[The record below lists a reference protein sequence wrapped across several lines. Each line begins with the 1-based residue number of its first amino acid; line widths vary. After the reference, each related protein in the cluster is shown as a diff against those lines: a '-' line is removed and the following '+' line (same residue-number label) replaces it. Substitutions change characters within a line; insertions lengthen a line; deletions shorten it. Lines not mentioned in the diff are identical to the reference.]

1 MVKVILGFI
10 VGIFF
15 AAGVYFY
22 SSKDVKLH
30 IDIGRILDEDVV
42 YMKDGTTF
50 NGWILEEGKDDILM
64 EVQKST
70 FTIPRSSCASIKR
83 NIFMRYL
90 RGMI

>member
-1 MVKVILGFI
+1 MNKVILGFI
-10 VGIFF
+10 IGLLF

-30 IDIGRILDEDVV
+30 IDIGRILDQDMV
-42 YMKDGTTF
+42 YMKDGSTF

-64 EVQKST
+64 QVEKST
-70 FTIPRSSCASIKR
+70 FTIPKSSCASIKK